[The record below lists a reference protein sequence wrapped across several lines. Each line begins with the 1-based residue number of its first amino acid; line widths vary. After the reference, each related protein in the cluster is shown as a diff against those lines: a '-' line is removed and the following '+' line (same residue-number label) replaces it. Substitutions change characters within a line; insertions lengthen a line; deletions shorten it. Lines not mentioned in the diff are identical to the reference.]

1 MLSRIRFVGLLLVV
15 LPGLVFGQY
24 GRPRR
29 GRSMGTT
36 NGIPGVTPAV
46 TFRGTLRSIDKRE
59 IVLDSGEDQ
68 LLHFKRTKKT
78 KFRKGEK
85 EIKPDDFP
93 DEAAVVIEA
102 SRAMNGDLDALNVF
116 LGEPPAAPPEHT
128 PKSE

>member
-1 MLSRIRFVGLLLVV
+1 
-15 LPGLVFGQY
+15 
-24 GRPRR
+24 
-29 GRSMGTT
+29 MGTT

-46 TFRGTLRSIDKRE
+46 TFRGTLRSIDKKE

-78 KFRKGEK
+78 KFLKGEK

-116 LGEPPAAPPEHT
+116 LGEPSAAPPQHT

>member
-1 MLSRIRFVGLLLVV
+1 MRSRIRFVCLLLVV

-46 TFRGTLRSIDKRE
+46 AFRGTLRSIDKKE

-78 KFRKGEK
+78 KFLKGEK

-102 SRAMNGDLDALNVF
+102 SRAMNGDLDAVNVF
-116 LGEPPAAPPEHT
+116 LGEPPAAPPQHT

>member
-1 MLSRIRFVGLLLVV
+1 MLSRIRFVCLLLVV

-29 GRSMGTT
+29 GRSTGPI

-46 TFRGTLRSIDKRE
+46 TFRGTLRSIDKKE

-78 KFRKGEK
+78 KFLKGEK